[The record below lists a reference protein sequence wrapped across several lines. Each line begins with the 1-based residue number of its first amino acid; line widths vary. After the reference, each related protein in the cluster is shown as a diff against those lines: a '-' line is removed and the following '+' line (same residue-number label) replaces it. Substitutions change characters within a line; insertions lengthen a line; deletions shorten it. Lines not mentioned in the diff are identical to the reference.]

1 MGEDIFKEAHFIPSE
16 NTSSSLKMK
25 FPGMKVYLIETL
37 F

>member
-16 NTSSSLKMK
+16 NTRGSLKMK
-25 FPGMKVYLIETL
+25 FPGIKVYFLENL